1 MSQFDPKGLDPKR
14 VWRVPVTVKALS
26 PLFLGTALA
35 FSAGACGGKDKK
47 SSTTPGGQLGSTG
60 TVSDGTPLGPSFDP
74 AEMDPDGDIPA
85 ADPNDRPPGQ
95 VDPEE
100 PVAEGPETPEVGPD
114 GKEIP
119 EIKPP
124 GLDISA
130 AEKKSRV
137 STHLQ
142 QAQAAIQNNSDPDR
156 TIEQAKAALLVDETS
171 IEAMVLLA
179 HGNLVKGYY
188 DLAED
193 ILMKC
198 FERGGKSNK
207 QAYFLLGLVYEKTER
222 PDKAPIAYQNALVLD
237 PNYKS
242 AIMNLGV
249 HNLRM
254 KRYADAVKAFERLTS
269 NLGMNDAS
277 VWTNLGS
284 AYRGLSLE
292 FAVRDVAQ
300 RNKLIQNAELSY
312 KRAISVD
319 KNYGHA
325 YYNLGLLYLDADP
338 FPGPSG
344 DLDRVVRLKTAKTYF
359 DEYRRLA
366 GADVKLVDT
375 TAAVAQKLIDRE
387 ELLRKK
393 QAEREAKQRAL
404 EEKRRKREEAGGN
417 DEDEF
422 GEGGFE

>member
-1 MSQFDPKGLDPKR
+1 MSQLDRKGL
-14 VWRVPVTVKALS
+14 WRVHLSVRALS
-26 PLFLGTALA
+26 PMLFGLVLA
-35 FSAGACGGKDKK
+35 TSTGACGGKDKK
-47 SSTTPGGQLGSTG
+47 SSTTPAGQLGSTG
-60 TVSDGTPLGPSFDP
+60 TVSDGTPLDPSFDP
-74 AEMDPDGDIPA
+74 ASADPEGEIPS

-95 VDPEE
+95 VDPGEE
-100 PVAEGPETPEVGPD
+100 PVAGGPGEDPASTGPEAP
-114 GKEIP
+114 P

-124 GLDISA
+124 GLDISP

-137 STHLQ
+137 SAHLQ
-142 QAQAAIQNNSDPDR
+142 QAQAAIQNNADPDR
-156 TIEQAKAALLVDETS
+156 TIEQARAALLVDETS

-193 ILMKC
+193 VLLKA

-207 QAYFLLGLVYEKTER
+207 KAYFLLGLVYEKTKR
-222 PDKAPIAYQNALVLD
+222 LDKAPIAYQNALVLD

-249 HNLRM
+249 HNLRT

-269 NLGMNDAS
+269 SLGMNDAS
-277 VWTNLGS
+277 VWNNLGS

-292 FAVRDVAQ
+292 FAVTDVAQ
-300 RNKLIQNAELSY
+300 RNKLIQNAELAY
-312 KRAISVD
+312 KRSISID
-319 KNYGHA
+319 KNYAHA
-325 YYNLGLLYLDADP
+325 YYNMGLLYLDADP

-344 DLDRVVRLKTAKTYF
+344 ELDRVVRLKTAKTYF

-366 GADVKLVDT
+366 GADQKLVDT

-393 QAEREAKQRAL
+393 KADREAKLRAL
-404 EEKRRKREEAGGN
+404 EEKKRKREEASGTK
-417 DEDEF
+417 EDEF